1 MPMASRRSRNRCSSH
16 ASEADDGVAGVSQPE
31 STFEA
36 VTDLVCE
43 GPSAIHG
50 AGVVAETADIVLKW
64 PYPPQTVLPQRW
76 AVSVWGEACWTY
88 MAMWTP
94 EALSR
99 LQERTPNVAVF
110 FHELGESLRRDM
122 QAPPTLDEWWRNPRT
137 ERPTQPEIEADPVT
151 VVPPERPAP
160 AALPPPKH
168 AVPDMFH
175 RTVTAPSASAAMA
188 ELLKEITG
196 VTFHALQVLQTA
208 QRDTLE
214 NLLTVEQRHR
224 FSEQLTAL
232 GPASA
237 DTMQAQWD
245 HEDLTLLP
253 QTAVGRWEQAA
264 AAWYATLAI
273 RYETYEPST
282 EPLARAVMQA
292 LISQPVPAT
301 RLPSVPCE
309 LLDPVTKRSAIS
321 EMLPAVPDERL
332 DAFVDLRPNL

>member
-1 MPMASRRSRNRCSSH
+1 M
-16 ASEADDGVAGVSQPE
+16 
-31 STFEA
+31 
-36 VTDLVCE
+36 TDLVCE
-43 GPSAIHG
+43 GPSAIHA
-50 AGVVAETADIVLKW
+50 AGVVDETAEIVLKR
-64 PYPPQTVLPQRW
+64 PYSPQTVLPQRW
-76 AVSVWGEACWTY
+76 AVSLWGEACWTY

-122 QAPPTLDEWWRNPRT
+122 QASPTLDEWWRNPRT
-137 ERPTQPEIEADPVT
+137 ERPTQQEIEADPVT
-151 VVPPERPAP
+151 VVAPERPAP

-214 NLLTVEQRHR
+214 NFLTVEQRHR

-232 GPASA
+232 SPAGGRHDAGTAGPRGPHFAAADGGRPVGAGRGSVVRDPRDQIRDLRAVDRAARTSSHACAGLRAGPGHETAFCAGRSA
-237 DTMQAQWD
+237 GPGD
-245 HEDLTLLP
+245 
-253 QTAVGRWEQAA
+253 QAA
-264 AAWYATLAI
+264 SNLRDAPCCP
-273 RYETYEPST
+273 R
-282 EPLARAVMQA
+282 RA
-292 LISQPVPAT
+292 S
-301 RLPSVPCE
+301 
-309 LLDPVTKRSAIS
+309 
-321 EMLPAVPDERL
+321 
-332 DAFVDLRPNL
+332 